1 MKKFILPA
9 VISLFGINT
18 FAQIENGNLENWD
31 KLLLFE
37 HPMTGIST
45 MSSNYETFF
54 DNGETNV
61 NQIFHEEGKAL
72 RVENI
77 QGSQEVMPGYFL
89 FGNTPGSEGENM
101 VFGEGFPVADAAVT
115 GVRMDLNYNFPN
127 ESNGF
132 VIVQFKSEGAPVGEG
147 NMGAGTHMFPLSGT
161 QDWAT
166 TEFAFD
172 GPIEATIDQ
181 CVIGIASADLIME
194 DSPFELGAF
203 VEVDNVELINSS
215 DQVPGGDFDTWLG
228 VDPIFY
234 PSGVHVDIQPFN
246 RTYDRTTDAF
256 EGTYALAL
264 SSIDHE
270 GEIEIGEAVFGL
282 VENDEITPTI
292 QIPEESTMINFM
304 YEYSSEVD
312 KGEVRFIFYQ
322 SNGDSFD
329 PVYME
334 ALELTATDGYEMMEY
349 NFGSIFSEN
358 DIEASHLAIVFNSSK
373 MQDNEPQAGSLL
385 NIDDIQFGSS
395 LGLFDRFDRISTI
408 TITAYPNPAVGR
420 VIFDFGSV
428 ESGYYRVFDGN
439 GLQIDVVEYS
449 NKEKVVYDLRW
460 YAPGKYFFTFRHNSG
475 NTESVRVIKQ

>member
-203 VEVDNVELINSS
+203 VEVDNVEFINS
-215 DQVPGGDFDTWLG
+215 
-228 VDPIFY
+228 
-234 PSGVHVDIQPFN
+234 
-246 RTYDRTTDAF
+246 
-256 EGTYALAL
+256 
-264 SSIDHE
+264 
-270 GEIEIGEAVFGL
+270 
-282 VENDEITPTI
+282 
-292 QIPEESTMINFM
+292 
-304 YEYSSEVD
+304 
-312 KGEVRFIFYQ
+312 
-322 SNGDSFD
+322 
-329 PVYME
+329 
-334 ALELTATDGYEMMEY
+334 
-349 NFGSIFSEN
+349 
-358 DIEASHLAIVFNSSK
+358 
-373 MQDNEPQAGSLL
+373 
-385 NIDDIQFGSS
+385 
-395 LGLFDRFDRISTI
+395 
-408 TITAYPNPAVGR
+408 
-420 VIFDFGSV
+420 
-428 ESGYYRVFDGN
+428 
-439 GLQIDVVEYS
+439 
-449 NKEKVVYDLRW
+449 
-460 YAPGKYFFTFRHNSG
+460 
-475 NTESVRVIKQ
+475 